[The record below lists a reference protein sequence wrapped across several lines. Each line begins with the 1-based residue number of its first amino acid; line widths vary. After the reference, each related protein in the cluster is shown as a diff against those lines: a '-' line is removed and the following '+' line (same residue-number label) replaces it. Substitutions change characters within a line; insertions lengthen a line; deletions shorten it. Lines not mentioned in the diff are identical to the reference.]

1 MGCLLV
7 IENLN
12 YYNVFHTVAKTGS
25 ISKAAGQLFISQPA
39 VSKAI
44 NNLEKEIGAVLFFRN
59 SRGVTLTDEGRILY
73 DYIDRAIDNI
83 SKGEES
89 LKKHSELGVGHI
101 SIGVSTSLCKHIL
114 LDYLK
119 DFIKDNPHINVRID
133 CHSTLNTLKLLKNEE
148 IDIGLICSTDLPKD
162 IFYKPIQEIHD
173 IFVTSTDYID
183 NFRMLD
189 GEQAFNESEALP
201 TLITGNIGSLISS
214 NKKTTTTDAWL
225 SADKIRDLMENS
237 NLMVLEEANVTRTH
251 IDNYLSQQG
260 IHPSRILEINN
271 MDLLIDFAAIGMG
284 IAAVVKEFALD
295 ALNSGQI
302 IELPLKAPIKER
314 TVGFAYADSKNKST
328 ALSKFIEYCG
338 V

>member
-1 MGCLLV
+1 M
-7 IENLN
+7 
-12 YYNVFHTVAKTGS
+12 VANTGS

-44 NNLEKEIGAVLFFRN
+44 TNLEEEIGTVLFFRN
-59 SRGVTLTDEGRILY
+59 SRGVTLTDEGRVLY
-73 DYIDRAIDNI
+73 DYIDKAMDNI

-89 LKKHSELGVGHI
+89 LKKYTELGVGHI
-101 SIGVSTSLCKHIL
+101 RIGVSTSLCKHIL

-119 DFIKDNPHINVRID
+119 DFIQDNPHINVSID
-133 CHSTLNTLKLLKNEE
+133 CHSTLNTIKLLKDEK

-162 IFYKPIQEIHD
+162 IVYKPIREIHD
-173 IFVTSTDYID
+173 IFVTSNDYID
-183 NFRMLD
+183 NFRIWD
-189 GEQAFNESEALP
+189 GDTDNTENEAMP
-201 TLITGNIGSLISS
+201 TMITGNIGSLISS
-214 NKKTTTTDAWL
+214 DRKIKAKNTWF
-225 SADKIRDLMENS
+225 SEDKIRNLMENS
-237 NLMVLEEANVTRTH
+237 NFMVLEEANVTRNH
-251 IDNYLSQQG
+251 IDNYLSQQN

-302 IELPLKAPIKER
+302 IELPLKTPIKER
-314 TVGFAYADSKNKST
+314 TVGFAYADGKNKST
-328 ALSKFIEYCG
+328 ALGKFIEYCG